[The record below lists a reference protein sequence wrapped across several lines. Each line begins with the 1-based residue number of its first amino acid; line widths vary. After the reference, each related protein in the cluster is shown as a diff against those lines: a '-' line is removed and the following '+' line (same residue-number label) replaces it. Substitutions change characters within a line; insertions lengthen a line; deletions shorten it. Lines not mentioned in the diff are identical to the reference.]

1 MFAVDFT
8 ETTTP
13 LGKQHSELSIKGLF
27 EENELPMEHKSAK
40 THREAKCLTCN
51 KMASQ
56 DW

>member
-1 MFAVDFT
+1 MSAVDFT

-13 LGKQHSELSIKGLF
+13 LGKQCSELSTKGLF
-27 EENELPMEHKSAK
+27 EE

-51 KMASQ
+51 KMALQ

>member
-1 MFAVDFT
+1 MSAVDFT

-13 LGKQHSELSIKGLF
+13 LGKQRSELSTKGLF

-40 THREAKCLTCN
+40 THHEAKCLTCN

-56 DW
+56 D

>member
-1 MFAVDFT
+1 MSAVDFT

-13 LGKQHSELSIKGLF
+13 LGKRCSELFTKGLF

-51 KMASQ
+51 KT
-56 DW
+56 WL

>member
-1 MFAVDFT
+1 MSAVDFT

-13 LGKQHSELSIKGLF
+13 LKKQHSEIFTTGLF
-27 EENELPMEHKSAK
+27 EENEVPMEHKSAK